1 MGNRYCLPILVNIK
15 EKIMNI
21 PGNLKYTEGHEWA
34 RVEGNIA
41 YIGITDHAQHE
52 LGDIVYVEL
61 PETDMEI
68 DSKEEATNIESVKA
82 AAPVYSPVSGKIVKV
97 NEDLEDNSENIN
109 SDAYG
114 SFIFAVEMSDPS
126 ELDSLMDA
134 DAYKEF
140 LEKE

>member
-1 MGNRYCLPILVNIK
+1 
-15 EKIMNI
+15 MNI
-21 PGNLKYTEGHEWA
+21 PGDLKYTEGHEWV

-41 YIGITDHAQHE
+41 YVGISDHAQHE

-61 PETDMEI
+61 PEIDTEI

-82 AAPVYSPVSGKIVKV
+82 AAPVYSPVTGKIVKI
-97 NEDLEDNSENIN
+97 NEELEDNSENIN

-114 SFIFAVEMSDPS
+114 SYIFAVEMTDPS
-126 ELDSLMDA
+126 ELDGLMTA

>member
-1 MGNRYCLPILVNIK
+1 
-15 EKIMNI
+15 MNI
-21 PGNLKYTEGHEWA
+21 PGDLKYTEGHEWV
-34 RVEGNIA
+34 RVEGNVA
-41 YIGITDHAQHE
+41 YVGISDHAQHE

-61 PETDMEI
+61 PEIDTEI

-82 AAPVYSPVSGKIVKV
+82 AAPVYSPVSGKIIEV

-114 SFIFAVEMSDPS
+114 SFIFAVEMTDPS
-126 ELDSLMDA
+126 ELDSLMNA

>member
-1 MGNRYCLPILVNIK
+1 MEID
-15 EKIMNI
+15 
-21 PGNLKYTEGHEWA
+21 T
-34 RVEGNIA
+34 
-41 YIGITDHAQHE
+41 
-52 LGDIVYVEL
+52 
-61 PETDMEI
+61 EI

-82 AAPVYSPVSGKIVKV
+82 AAPVYSPVSGKIVEV
-97 NEDLEDNSENIN
+97 NEDLEDSSELIN

-114 SFIFAVEMSDPS
+114 SYIFAVEMSDKS

>member
-1 MGNRYCLPILVNIK
+1 MQPK
-15 EKIMNI
+15 EKIMSI
-21 PGNLKYTEGHEWA
+21 PGDLKYTEGHEWV
-34 RVEGNIA
+34 RVEGNVA
-41 YIGITDHAQHE
+41 YIGISDHAQHE

-61 PETDMEI
+61 PEIGTEI

-82 AAPVYSPVSGKIVKV
+82 AAAVSSPVSGTIIKV
-97 NEDLEDNSENIN
+97 NEDLEDNSELIN

-114 SFIFAVEMSDPS
+114 SFIFAVEMSDIS

-134 DAYKEF
+134 DSYKEF

>member
-1 MGNRYCLPILVNIK
+1 
-15 EKIMNI
+15 MNI
-21 PGNLKYTEGHEWA
+21 PGDLMYTEGHEWV
-34 RVEGNIA
+34 RVEGNVA
-41 YIGITDHAQHE
+41 YVGISDHAQHE

-61 PETDMEI
+61 PEIDTEI

-82 AAPVYSPVSGKIVKV
+82 AAPVYSPVSGNIVKI
-97 NEDLEDNSENIN
+97 NEELEDNSELIN

-114 SFIFAVEMSDPS
+114 SFIFAVEMSDPA
-126 ELDSLMDA
+126 ELDELMTA

>member
-1 MGNRYCLPILVNIK
+1 
-15 EKIMNI
+15 MNI
-21 PGNLKYTEGHEWA
+21 PGDLKYTEGHEWV
-34 RVEGNIA
+34 RVEGNVA
-41 YIGITDHAQHE
+41 YVGISDHAQHE

-61 PETDMEI
+61 PEVDTEI

-82 AAPVYSPVSGKIVKV
+82 AAPVYSPVSGKIVEV

-114 SFIFAVEMSDPS
+114 SYIFAVEMKDPS

>member
-1 MGNRYCLPILVNIK
+1 
-15 EKIMNI
+15 MNI
-21 PGNLKYTEGHEWA
+21 PGDLKYTEGHEWV
-34 RVEGNIA
+34 RVEGKIA
-41 YIGITDHAQHE
+41 YVGISDHAQHE

-61 PETDMEI
+61 PEVDTEI

-82 AAPVYSPVSGKIVKV
+82 AAPVYSPVTGKIIEV

-114 SFIFAVEMSDPS
+114 SYIFAVEMTDPS

>member
-1 MGNRYCLPILVNIK
+1 MQPK
-15 EKIMNI
+15 EQIMNI
-21 PGNLKYTEGHEWA
+21 PGDLKYTEGHEWV
-34 RVEGNIA
+34 RVEGNVA
-41 YIGITDHAQHE
+41 YVGISDHAQHE

-61 PETDMEI
+61 PEIDTEI

-82 AAPVYSPVSGKIVKV
+82 AAPVYSPVTGKIIKV

>member
-1 MGNRYCLPILVNIK
+1 
-15 EKIMNI
+15 MNI
-21 PGNLKYTEGHEWA
+21 PGDLKYTEGHEWV
-34 RVEGNIA
+34 RVEGNVA
-41 YIGITDHAQHE
+41 YIGISDHAQHE

-61 PETDMEI
+61 PEIDTEI

-82 AAPVYSPVSGKIVKV
+82 AAPVYSPVSGKIVEV

-126 ELDSLMDA
+126 ELESLMDA
-134 DAYKEF
+134 GAYKDF

>member
-1 MGNRYCLPILVNIK
+1 
-15 EKIMNI
+15 MNI
-21 PGNLKYTEGHEWA
+21 PGDLKYTKGHEWV

-41 YIGITDHAQHE
+41 FIGISDHAQHE

-61 PETDMEI
+61 PEIDTEI
-68 DSKEEATNIESVKA
+68 DREEEATNIESVKA
-82 AAPVYSPVSGKIVKV
+82 AAPVYSPVTGKIVKI

-126 ELDSLMDA
+126 ELDSLMNA